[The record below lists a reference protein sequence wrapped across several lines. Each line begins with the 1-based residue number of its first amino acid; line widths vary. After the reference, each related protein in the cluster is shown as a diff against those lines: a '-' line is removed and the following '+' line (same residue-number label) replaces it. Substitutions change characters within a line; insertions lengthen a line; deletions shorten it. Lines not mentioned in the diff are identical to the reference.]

1 MRRIKQR
8 GLRSPYKTRLC
19 LYALIRAYTGIS
31 YGDLAHTLGIREHA
45 IKGRKRS
52 HTSLTEMELLRIC
65 ERTGM
70 DWAEIGALIELSAQ
84 GTENTSD
91 LLHENSKTHS
101 ARKRKT
107 SE

>member
-19 LYALIRAYTGIS
+19 LYALIHAYTGIT
-31 YGDLAHTLGIREHA
+31 YGDMAATLGIREHA
-45 IKGRKRS
+45 IKGRRRS

-70 DWAEIGALIELSAQ
+70 DWAEMGALIELSAQ
-84 GTENTSD
+84 GTDNTND
-91 LLHENSKTHS
+91 LPHENSKTRS
-101 ARKRKT
+101 VKK
-107 SE
+107 